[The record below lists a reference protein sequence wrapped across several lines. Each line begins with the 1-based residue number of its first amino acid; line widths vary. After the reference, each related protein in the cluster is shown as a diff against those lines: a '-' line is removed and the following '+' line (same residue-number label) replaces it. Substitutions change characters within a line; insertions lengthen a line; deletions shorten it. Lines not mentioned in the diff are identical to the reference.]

1 MYSKQINPAKERFI
15 KRAKENLSNPGKYL
29 TMLSSEQISA
39 LKRIVEDA
47 ERGGDGTDM
56 DWMILRSG
64 E

>member
-1 MYSKQINPAKERFI
+1 MYNKQINPAKENFI
-15 KRAKENLSNPGKYL
+15 KRAKEDLSDPDKNL
-29 TMLSSEQISA
+29 TMLSKEQIFA
-39 LKRIVEDA
+39 LKRIVENA